1 LFAAQFGRLEAL
13 NLLEAKG
20 SDLLGKAQKQRKN
33 ALIYSAMNGHEN
45 IVEYLLKGKLIP
57 VDL

>member
-1 LFAAQFGRLEAL
+1 LLAAQFGRLEAL
-13 NLLEAKG
+13 NLLETKG

-45 IVEYLLKGKLIP
+45 IVEYLLNGKLIP